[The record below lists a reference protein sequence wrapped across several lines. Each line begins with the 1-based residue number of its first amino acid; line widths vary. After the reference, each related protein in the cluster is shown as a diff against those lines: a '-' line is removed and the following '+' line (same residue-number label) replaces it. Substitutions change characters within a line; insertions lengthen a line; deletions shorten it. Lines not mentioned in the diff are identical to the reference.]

1 MRTRIA
7 VLASGGGSNLGAL
20 LAHHDLLGDARR
32 SDVVAVLSDKA
43 DARALARA
51 RERHLAAIVM
61 RDPTDADAIVDQLDA
76 VGVGLVVLAGY
87 LRLVPAPLVARFRGR
102 MINVHPALLPSFGGP
117 GMYGLRIHRAVLDAG
132 VRITG
137 VTVHFVDEHYDRGP
151 IIAQWPVPVLSS
163 DTPERL
169 AARVLRAEHA
179 LLPTVVEAVAGGSI
193 ALDNEGRVHGS
204 LIAGDDAIFEL
215 APAITPT

>member
-20 LAHHDLLGDARR
+20 LAHHDALGARRR
-32 SDVVAVLSDKA
+32 SDVVAVLSDRV

-51 RERHLAAIVM
+51 RERDIAAVVVS
-61 RDPTDADAIVDQLDA
+61 DPADAGAIGTALDA
-76 VGVGLVVLAGY
+76 VGAGLVVLAGY
-87 LRLVPAPLVARFRGR
+87 LRLVPAPIVARFRGR
-102 MINVHPALLPSFGGP
+102 SLNVHPALLPAFGGA

-132 VRITG
+132 VRVTG

-151 IIAQWPVPVLSS
+151 IIAQWPVPVLED

-169 AARVLRAEHA
+169 ASRVLRVEHE
-179 LLPTVVEAVAGGSI
+179 LLPRVVEAVAAGDIG
-193 ALDNEGRVHGS
+193 LDAGGRVRGS
-204 LIAGDDAIFEL
+204 LITGESAIFEL
-215 APAITPT
+215 AHVTTTT